1 MTGPA
6 LRRHGDAEL
15 VADDPV
21 HGSDLRRAWTEQ
33 TDLGCHGLRSN
44 MWQSSVAPQLCGAFR
59 GPFQKSRKK
68 LRT

>member
-1 MTGPA
+1 
-6 LRRHGDAEL
+6 